1 MTTEIVRG
9 LDGVIVDKTV
19 LSKVDGQQGFL
30 SYRGYHIDEMAKC
43 SFEEVCHLFLFG
55 KLPTAPELA
64 ALDARLKSHRP
75 VHSKIIDLIVQA
87 PDSEQPM
94 ALLRTAVSMLSG
106 YLPKV
111 EDNSAEALLENS
123 ICLIAQVAT
132 VAAAIARVKRK
143 QKPIEPDLT
152 LSHAANYLYMSMG
165 EKAEE
170 VVSKTLDTALVL
182 HIDHGF
188 NASTFTARVTVST
201 LTDIVSGVVAAIGSL
216 KGPLHGGANTA
227 VMEMLL
233 QIDSID
239 NVENF
244 VNQALQQKQ
253 KIPGFGHRVYKTFD
267 PRAKHLKAMSE
278 AWGKRVGEVKWFAMS
293 QKLEALMLEKKKL
306 NANVDFYSAST
317 YYAMGID
324 PKLYTVIFA
333 VARMVGWTAHII
345 EQLSDNKLV
354 RPGAEYVGNEGLK
367 WVAIENRVIE
377 EISGA

>member
-1 MTTEIVRG
+1 MITARG
-9 LDGVIVDKTV
+9 LDGIVVDKTV

-43 SFEEVCHLFLFG
+43 SFEEVCYLFLFG
-55 KLPTAPELA
+55 KLPTASELA
-64 ALDARLKSHRP
+64 GLDAKLKSHRR
-75 VHSKIIDLIVQA
+75 VNSKIIDFITGA
-87 PDSEQPM
+87 PFGEQPM

-111 EDNSAEALLENS
+111 EDNSPEALLENS
-123 ICLIAQVAT
+123 ICLISQVST
-132 VAAAIARVKRK
+132 IAAVIARVKRK
-143 QKPIEPDLT
+143 QTPIEPDLN

-165 EKAEE
+165 QKADD

-201 LTDIVSGVVAAIGSL
+201 LTDIISGVVAAIGSL

-227 VMEMLL
+227 VMGMLL
-233 QIDSID
+233 KIGEVG

-244 VNQALQQKQ
+244 VNQSLEQNQ

-278 AWGKRVGEVKWFAMS
+278 AWGKRVGEVKWFSMS
-293 QKLEALMLEKKKL
+293 QKLEAIMLERKKI

-317 YYAMGID
+317 YFAMGID
-324 PKLYTVIFA
+324 PELYTVIFA

-345 EQLSDNKLV
+345 EQLADNKLV
-354 RPGAEYVGNEGLK
+354 RPESDYVGPEGLK
-367 WVAIENRVIE
+367 WVAIESR
-377 EISGA
+377 

>member
-1 MTTEIVRG
+1 MMTTRG
-9 LDGVIVDKTV
+9 LEGVVVDKTA
-19 LSKVDGQQGFL
+19 LSRVDGQQGL
-30 SYRGYHIDEMAKC
+30 LIYRGYHIDEMAKC

-55 KLPTAPELA
+55 KLPTIEELKI
-64 ALDARLKSHRP
+64 LDGKLKSCR
-75 VHSKIIDLIVQA
+75 VVNQKVIDFISQS
-87 PDSEQPM
+87 PSGDQPM

-106 YLPKV
+106 YLPRV
-111 EDNSAEALLENS
+111 EEDTSDALIENA
-123 ICLIAQVAT
+123 ICLISQIST
-132 VAAAIARVKRK
+132 IAAAIARVKNH
-143 QKPIEPDLT
+143 QKPVGPDFN
-152 LSHAANYLYMSMG
+152 LSHAANYLYMSTG
-165 EKAEE
+165 QQADE

-233 QIDSID
+233 KIGEPDD
-239 NVENF
+239 VEAF
-244 VNQALQQKQ
+244 VNKALEEKQ

-293 QKLEALMLEKKKL
+293 QKLEAMMLEKKKL

-317 YYAMGID
+317 YYAMGIE
-324 PKLYTVIFA
+324 PELYTVIFA

-345 EQLSDNKLV
+345 EQLADNRLV
-354 RPGAEYVGNEGLK
+354 RPGSEYVGPEGLT
-367 WVAIENRVIE
+367 WVDIADRV
-377 EISGA
+377 